1 MIELGIARGPDP
13 TERRSYSSLILGA
26 IEAQARGAGSP
37 AAAWAR
43 SAACEIA
50 SLFWA
55 RGMATATVEPRTRR
69 TAALTPLTCATIG
82 RRLARGGEYL
92 AVLDVRDGRL
102 ALDEV
107 WQWFVTGRAAARHVA
122 LPGDAIWSLVHRN
135 APAPERRSGARPV
148 CVVP

>member
-50 SLFWA
+50 TLCS
-55 RGMATATVEPRTRR
+55 
-69 TAALTPLTCATIG
+69 
-82 RRLARGGEYL
+82 
-92 AVLDVRDGRL
+92 
-102 ALDEV
+102 
-107 WQWFVTGRAAARHVA
+107 GRAAWRRPRSNRAPTHGRADAR
-122 LPGDAIWSLVHRN
+122 
-135 APAPERRSGARPV
+135 
-148 CVVP
+148 